1 VFNTGVPAITTT
13 GQTAGER
20 SVTMAALIC
29 STCGG
34 SPESPY
40 RRANGEGCVS
50 GAHNDHADAWHL
62 RPEAEAI
69 RAGETWGL
77 LVPA

>member
-1 VFNTGVPAITTT
+1 
-13 GQTAGER
+13 
-20 SVTMAALIC
+20 MAALVC

-40 RRANGEGCVS
+40 RANGEGCVS
-50 GAHNDHADAWHL
+50 GAHDDHADAWHL

-69 RAGETWGL
+69 RKGETWRL
-77 LVPA
+77 LVPDSCRRLRPGCGAASLLHA